1 MHGLDN
7 RIIAQHATLECLT
20 VLRDRFAFLTV
31 TVLDAAQDD
40 KRES

>member
-7 RIIAQHATLECLT
+7 RIIAQHATLT

-31 TVLDAAQDD
+31 TVLDATQDD
-40 KRES
+40 RKES